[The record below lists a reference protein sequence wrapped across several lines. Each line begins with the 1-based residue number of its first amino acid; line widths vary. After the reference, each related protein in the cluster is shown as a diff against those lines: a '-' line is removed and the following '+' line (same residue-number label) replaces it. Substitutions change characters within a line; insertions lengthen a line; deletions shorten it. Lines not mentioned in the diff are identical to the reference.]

1 MIDLRYLTSGVCL
14 PVCLPVT
21 YRSLLPLHLNS
32 KKLVVALSI
41 ILRMITHRVESWVST
56 VVSLLVCYIAIWSRN
71 SAFLSYRGLYLTHW
85 TDTPAELRWG
95 ASCKEWR
102 RLRVELVKWGHYYWS
117 SAPQQW
123 ARPPFDLLWTNH
135 HQWIINDLP
144 LHRNYGNISHTEKT
158 FGRSFNEWPP
168 KFLHFHFPVD

>member
-41 ILRMITHRVESWVST
+41 ILRMITHRIVGVT
-56 VVSLLVCYIAIWSRN
+56 VSLLHSHLITKFRIPLLSRTLPHTLN
-71 SAFLSYRGLYLTHW
+71 RYTGGVEVRCKLQRV
-85 TDTPAELRWG
+85 
-95 ASCKEWR
+95 ASR

-117 SAPQQW
+117 SAPPSEHG
-123 ARPPFDLLWTNH
+123 RHLTYFGEPP
-135 HQWIINDLP
+135 
-144 LHRNYGNISHTEKT
+144 
-158 FGRSFNEWPP
+158 
-168 KFLHFHFPVD
+168 PVNNK

>member
-1 MIDLRYLTSGVCL
+1 MMIDVGYLTSGVCL

-21 YRSLLPLHLNS
+21 NRSLLPLHLNS

-85 TDTPAELRWG
+85 TDTQAELRWG
-95 ASCKEWR
+95 ASCKELR
-102 RLRVELVKWGHYYWS
+102 RVDSEWNWWNGVITIGVAHHRVSTAAIWPTLDEPPPVNNKWS
-117 SAPQQW
+117 SSSPQL
-123 ARPPFDLLWTNH
+123 R
-135 HQWIINDLP
+135 
-144 LHRNYGNISHTEKT
+144 
-158 FGRSFNEWPP
+158 
-168 KFLHFHFPVD
+168 